1 METPKS
7 KQPLASFTYSCH
19 HPLFSFSIIIIIFD
33 PFSAF
38 ISGFLFY
45 FIFIIIIFFYN
56 GKLVFGNAAPT
67 FLIGSLWF
75 TRYWTH
81 VIFIFI
87 FIFMCNPYFQRCT
100 FVLVY
105 YFFRLFYY
113 LVYFCHY
120 LWDLLYFLVLFI
132 SFSVLFQLTFSF
144 IYSIFSK
151 KFSISTK

>member
-1 METPKS
+1 MIKTPKS
-7 KQPLASFTYSCH
+7 KRPLASFTYSCH

-75 TRYWTH
+75 TRNWTH
-81 VIFIFI
+81 VIFI
-87 FIFMCNPYFQRCT
+87 FIFMCNPYFQAMYVC
-100 FVLVY
+100 FSLL
-105 YFFRLFYY
+105 FFPLILLFSLFLPLFMRLT
-113 LVYFCHY
+113 
-120 LWDLLYFLVLFI
+120 VLFGI
-132 SFSVLFQLTFSF
+132 
-144 IYSIFSK
+144 IY
-151 KFSISTK
+151 